1 MEEGF
6 DYDGHRAWF
15 ARELRHEPNPRRLFQ
30 DAFNDVPVEAIPRDA
45 ALRMI
50 QFFLSARE
58 PAEFPDGTYPV
69 EVTRT
74 SERLLRSFERPPHNL
89 RFRSEFV
96 VDLGPGAGGGE
107 VTVRSPIPAEAET
120 QLSKSIDGDRRTH
133 PAMTSFLTGTANVA
147 TGGVETDASLSR
159 DVDFIRPNK
168 FALSGWYKP
177 LIMQALIAATRWY
190 GSHRL
195 HAAGFTRTH
204 DEKTGC
210 DVWSRPRVAE
220 KGDGLNPEDPNRH
233 DPVVFLHGLGVGLSP
248 YADYVADFLPRDRPV
263 LAPEWPNISYG
274 WNDRC
279 HRYPTPRE
287 FAAFLARAVTE
298 THARSVRKEW
308 EETSYEEAARFTK
321 VEVGADGRA
330 VGEPGGGG
338 IDSASGRPPI
348 ANVGFKCDLVAHS
361 YGTVILTA
369 FRKHEGRLVRRCVY
383 VDPVCFLP
391 SFGSYL
397 RYAHDD
403 HLRSTYDLLTHLAAR
418 GADPHEPMSMANLVL
433 ASWFVKGE
441 FIFIFVWA
449 IRMTWFFVKGDPS
462 TQQLMKRL
470 LFPHEAWERGP
481 LGANDMVVLS
491 GLDDIVASAEIAERF
506 ARAWPL
512 CEVVT
517 QPQWQ
522 HGGFLLEPDPDG
534 VNARIVRFVEGGR
547 SDDDARDDDK
557 GHKRRRRARGGDEG
571 EGAVRGG
578 LARGAIRRAW
588 RLASRKSRKSREKI
602 GAEKGGAAA
611 ATAAAEDGDGDGE
624 KVGGV
629 TARAAV
635 PLAATA

>member
-15 ARELRHEPNPRRLFQ
+15 AKELRHEPNPRRLFQ

-58 PAEFPDGTYPV
+58 PREFPGGEYPAD
-69 EVTRT
+69 VTRT
-74 SERLLRSFERPPHNL
+74 SERLLRSFERAPHNL

-96 VDLGPGAGGGE
+96 VNLGPGAGGE
-107 VTVRSPIPAEAET
+107 RTVRSPIPAEAET
-120 QLSKSIDGDRRTH
+120 QLSRSIDGDRRTH

-195 HAAGFTRTH
+195 RRAGFTKTH
-204 DEKTGC
+204 DEWTGC

-248 YADYVADFLPRDRPV
+248 YADYVADLLPRDRPV
-263 LAPEWPNISYG
+263 VAPEWPNISYG

-287 FAAFLARAVTE
+287 FAAFLKRAVTE

-308 EETSYEEAARFTK
+308 EETTYEETARTETK
-321 VEVGADGRA
+321 DEVGAVGMRA
-330 VGEPGGGG
+330 VSEPGGGG
-338 IDSASGRPPI
+338 IDSARVRPI
-348 ANVGFKCDLVAHS
+348 AKPPGFKCDLIAHS

-369 FRKHEGRLVRRCVY
+369 FRKHEGHLVRRCVY

-403 HLRSTYDLLTHLAAR
+403 HLQSTYDLLTHLAAR

-433 ASWFVKGE
+433 ASWFVKG
-441 FIFIFVWA
+441 
-449 IRMTWFFVKGDPS
+449 DPS

-481 LGANDMVVLS
+481 LGVNDMVVLS
-491 GLDDIVASAEIAERF
+491 GLDDIVASAEIAKRF
-506 ARAWPL
+506 ARAWPR

-517 QPQWQ
+517 QRQWQ
-522 HGGFLLEPDPDG
+522 HGGFLLEPDPEE
-534 VNARIVRFVEGGR
+534 VNARIVRFVQGGR
-547 SDDDARDDDK
+547 QDDDARDDDSNE
-557 GHKRRRRARGGDEG
+557 GRERRRARGGDEG
-571 EGAVRGG
+571 EGAARGG

-588 RLASRKSRKSREKI
+588 RLASRKSRRSREKI
-602 GAEKGGAAA
+602 GAEKGGAE
-611 ATAAAEDGDGDGE
+611 ATAKDAKDAKDVDGD
-624 KVGGV
+624 VIGGAS
-629 TARAAV
+629 ARAAV

>member
-58 PAEFPDGTYPV
+58 PREFPGGEYPADV
-69 EVTRT
+69 ART

-96 VDLGPGAGGGE
+96 VNLGPGAGGGE

-133 PAMTSFLTGTANVA
+133 PAMTSFLTGAANVA
-147 TGGVETDASLSR
+147 TGGVETDATLR
-159 DVDFIRPNK
+159 HDVDFIRPNK

-190 GSHRL
+190 GSRRL
-195 HAAGFTRTH
+195 CRAGFTRTH

-220 KGDGLNPEDPNRH
+220 QGDGLNPEDPNRH
-233 DPVVFLHGLGVGLSP
+233 DPVVFLHGLGAGLSP

-263 LAPEWPNISYG
+263 VAPEWPNISYG

-308 EETSYEEAARFTK
+308 EETSYEEAARTTK
-321 VEVGADGRA
+321 VG
-330 VGEPGGGG
+330 VGEPGGRG

-348 ANVGFKCDLVAHS
+348 AKVGFKCDLIAHS

-369 FRKHEGRLVRRCVY
+369 FRKHEGDFVRRCVY

-433 ASWFVKGE
+433 ASWFVKG
-441 FIFIFVWA
+441 
-449 IRMTWFFVKGDPS
+449 DPS

-481 LGANDMVVLS
+481 LGVNDMVVLS

-522 HGGFLLEPDPDG
+522 HGGFLLEPDPNG
-534 VNARIVRFVEGGR
+534 VNAKIVRFVEGGR
-547 SDDDARDDDK
+547 QDDDARDDDK
-557 GHKRRRRARGGDEG
+557 GRKRRRAEG
-571 EGAVRGG
+571 EGAARGG

-588 RLASRKSRKSREKI
+588 RFASRKSRKSREKI
-602 GAEKGGAAA
+602 RAEKGGAAA
-611 ATAAAEDGDGDGE
+611 RAT
-624 KVGGV
+624 
-629 TARAAV
+629 V
-635 PLAATA
+635 PLAATT

>member
-69 EVTRT
+69 DVTRT

-133 PAMTSFLTGTANVA
+133 PAMTSFLTGAANVA

-195 HAAGFTRTH
+195 HAAGFTKTH

-248 YADYVADFLPRDRPV
+248 YADYVADYLPRDRPV

-287 FAAFLARAVTE
+287 FASFLARAVTE

-348 ANVGFKCDLVAHS
+348 AKGVGFKCDLVAHS

-481 LGANDMVVLS
+481 LGVNDMVVLS

-547 SDDDARDDDK
+547 SDDDDVNGDDDK
-557 GHKRRRRARGGDEG
+557 GRKRRRA
-571 EGAVRGG
+571 RGG

>member
-58 PAEFPDGTYPV
+58 PREFPGGEYPADV
-69 EVTRT
+69 ART

-96 VDLGPGAGGGE
+96 VNLGPGAGGGE

-133 PAMTSFLTGTANVA
+133 PAMTSFLTGAANVA
-147 TGGVETDASLSR
+147 TGGVETDATLR
-159 DVDFIRPNK
+159 HDVDFIRPNK

-190 GSHRL
+190 GSRRL
-195 HAAGFTRTH
+195 RRAGFTRTH

-233 DPVVFLHGLGVGLSP
+233 DPVVFLHGLGAGLSP

-263 LAPEWPNISYG
+263 VAPEWPNISYG

-287 FAAFLARAVTE
+287 FAAFLARAVTT

-308 EETSYEEAARFTK
+308 EETSYEEAARTTK
-321 VEVGADGRA
+321 VG
-330 VGEPGGGG
+330 VGEPGGRG

-348 ANVGFKCDLVAHS
+348 ATVGFKCDLIAHS

-369 FRKHEGRLVRRCVY
+369 FRKHEGDFVRRCVY

-433 ASWFVKGE
+433 ASWFVKG
-441 FIFIFVWA
+441 
-449 IRMTWFFVKGDPS
+449 DPS

-481 LGANDMVVLS
+481 LGVNDMVVLS

-522 HGGFLLEPDPDG
+522 HGGFLLEPDPNG
-534 VNARIVRFVEGGR
+534 VNAKIVRFVEGGR
-547 SDDDARDDDK
+547 QDDDARDDDK
-557 GHKRRRRARGGDEG
+557 GRKRRRAEG
-571 EGAVRGG
+571 EGAARGG

-588 RLASRKSRKSREKI
+588 RFASRKSRKSREKI
-602 GAEKGGAAA
+602 RAEKGGAAA
-611 ATAAAEDGDGDGE
+611 TATATAEDGDGDGDGDG
-624 KVGGV
+624 VGGA
-629 TARAAV
+629 TARATV

>member
-58 PAEFPDGTYPV
+58 PREFPGGEYPADV
-69 EVTRT
+69 ART

-96 VDLGPGAGGGE
+96 VNLGPGAGGGE

-133 PAMTSFLTGTANVA
+133 PAMTSFLTGAANVA
-147 TGGVETDASLSR
+147 TGGVETDATLR
-159 DVDFIRPNK
+159 HDVDFIRPNK

-190 GSHRL
+190 GSRRL
-195 HAAGFTRTH
+195 RRAGFTKTH

-233 DPVVFLHGLGVGLSP
+233 DPVVFLHGLGAGLSP

-263 LAPEWPNISYG
+263 VAPEWPNISYG

-287 FAAFLARAVTE
+287 FAAFLARAVTT

-308 EETSYEEAARFTK
+308 EETSYEEAARTTK
-321 VEVGADGRA
+321 VG
-330 VGEPGGGG
+330 VGEPGGRG

-348 ANVGFKCDLVAHS
+348 ATVGFKCDLIAHS

-369 FRKHEGRLVRRCVY
+369 FRKHEGDFVRRCVY

-433 ASWFVKGE
+433 ASWFVKG
-441 FIFIFVWA
+441 
-449 IRMTWFFVKGDPS
+449 DPS

-481 LGANDMVVLS
+481 LGVNDMVVLS

-522 HGGFLLEPDPDG
+522 HGGFLLEPDPNG
-534 VNARIVRFVEGGR
+534 VNAKIVRFVEGGR
-547 SDDDARDDDK
+547 QDDDARDDDK
-557 GHKRRRRARGGDEG
+557 GRKRRRAEG
-571 EGAVRGG
+571 EGARGEVWRAARSGARGG
-578 LARGAIRRAW
+578 LRP
-588 RLASRKSRKSREKI
+588 RKSRKSREKI
-602 GAEKGGAAA
+602 RAEKGGAAA
-611 ATAAAEDGDGDGE
+611 AATATAEDGDGDGDGDG
-624 KVGGV
+624 VGGA
-629 TARAAV
+629 TARATV